1 MTDRIQKKAK
11 EIEARLVDIRRDIH
25 AHPEIGFEVER
36 TADIVANE
44 LHKLGMDVRK
54 KVGITGVIGTL
65 RGKYPGKTIL
75 LRADMD
81 CLPIEEENHVPY
93 KSKHKGLMHA
103 CAHDAHT
110 TWLLG
115 AAMILSEYKEQ
126 LHGNIK
132 FLFQPAEE
140 LGGGALKMYE
150 DGALEDPKVDAAIGF
165 HVWTTMDAGKIG
177 VRYGALC
184 AAPDYFKLVI
194 KGKGGHGAQPDKC
207 IDPITVACHVHLA
220 LQNIVS
226 RVVSPTEPLV
236 ITTGKM
242 NAGTSHNIIPAEV
255 IMEGTVRTHDKQLRE
270 DIPHMMEKVIKGVT
284 DAYGATYDFEFVP
297 YYPSLINDMGLTKI
311 VEDAAIKVMG
321 QENVIQIDKPTM
333 GGEDFTYLLDNI
345 PGSFFIVGTYNEE
358 KGITSPLHSAT
369 FNIDETI
376 LKNASATIAQVV
388 LDYLN
393 SNELK

>member
-1 MTDRIQKKAK
+1 MTDNIREKAK
-11 EIEARLVDIRRDIH
+11 DIEARLIDIRRDIH

-36 TADIVANE
+36 TADLVADE
-44 LHKLGMDVRK
+44 LQKLGMEVRK
-54 KVGITGVIGTL
+54 QVGISGVIGTL
-65 RGKYPGKTIL
+65 RGKHPGKTIL

-81 CLPIEEENHVPY
+81 CLPIEEENDVPY
-93 KSKHKGLMHA
+93 RSKHEGLMHA

-115 AAMILSEYKEQ
+115 AAMILADYKEQ
-126 LHGNIK
+126 LHGNVK

-150 DGALEDPKVDAAIGF
+150 DGALDNPKVDAAIGF
-165 HVWTTMDAGKIG
+165 HVWPTMDAGKIG

-184 AAPDYFKLVI
+184 AAPDCFKLII

-207 IDPITVACHVHLA
+207 IDPITVACQVQLG

-236 ITTGKM
+236 ITTAKI
-242 NAGTSHNIIPAEV
+242 NAGTSYNIIPAEV
-255 IMEGTVRTHDKQLRE
+255 TMEGTVRTHDKQLRE
-270 DIPHMMEKVIKGVT
+270 DIPHMMERVIKGIT
-284 DAYGATYDFEFVP
+284 DAYGATYTFDFIP
-297 YYPSLINDMGLTKI
+297 YYPSLFNDHGLTKV

-321 QENVIQIDKPTM
+321 QEHVIQIDKPTM

-358 KGITSPLHSAT
+358 KGITSPLHSST

-376 LKNASATIAQVV
+376 LKDASATLTQLV
-388 LDYLN
+388 LDYLQ
-393 SNELK
+393 EA